1 MLLERCT
8 VMGVVNVTP
17 DSFSDGGWYAT
28 TDAAVAHGLALRAAG
43 ADYVDVGGESTRP
56 GAGRVDPETELRR
69 VLPVVA
75 ELTAAGVPVS
85 VDTMRASVAGAAIDA
100 GAVIVN
106 DVSGG
111 RADPEMAAVVAG
123 GGASWVLTHAR
134 GASSD
139 MYATA
144 VYDDVVQDV
153 AAELRARVDDA
164 VAAGVHPDRLI
175 LDPGIGFAKR
185 PEHNW
190 TLLAHLDALVALG
203 FPLLVGAS
211 RKSFLADVLPETR
224 AAADRDAATVATTVM
239 AALAGVWGVRVHD
252 AAASVDAVSVVAA
265 LRAARGAPVP
275 PVPVGAR

>member
-1 MLLERCT
+1 MLLGRCT

-17 DSFSDGGWYAT
+17 DSFSDGGRYAT

-43 ADYVDVGGESTRP
+43 ADFVDVGGESTRP
-56 GAGRVDPETELRR
+56 GAARVDADTELRR
-69 VLPVVA
+69 ILPVVA

-111 RADPEMAAVVAG
+111 RADPRMAAVVAG

-134 GASSD
+134 GASRD

-144 VYDDVVQDV
+144 GYADVVQEV

-164 VAAGVHPDRLI
+164 VAAGVDPDRLI

-185 PEHNW
+185 PQHNW

-211 RKSFLADVLPETR
+211 RKSFLADVLPGSR

-239 AALAGVWGVRVHD
+239 AALAGAWGVRVHD

-265 LRAARGAPVP
+265 LRATRGA